1 MANYGSIFGGSRDYG
16 QQYPTS
22 GDDSG
27 IGSGIAGAA
36 GAGIGSLLGPV
47 GTALGGLL
55 GSGLSKLFSDNGS
68 SAAAAE
74 AQRRKK
80 EEHDKLIHDMAT
92 QKLNFQPSTMAAPQ
106 VQSAPAAPQVAQ
118 QSSIPGLEDPEYYQ
132 KLAQQKYRSA
142 MGA

>member
-55 GSGLSKLFSDNGS
+55 GSGISKLFSNDS
-68 SAAAAE
+68 E
-74 AQRRKK
+74 FEQAQRRKK